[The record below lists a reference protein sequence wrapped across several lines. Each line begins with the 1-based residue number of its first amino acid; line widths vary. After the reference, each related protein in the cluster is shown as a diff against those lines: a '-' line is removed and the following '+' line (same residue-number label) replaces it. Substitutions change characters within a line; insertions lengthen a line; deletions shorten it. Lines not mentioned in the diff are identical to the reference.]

1 MKKSQNFSKMYS
13 YIGLKSKAEI
23 VLSVYLNR
31 TIGTV
36 VLIYNKVILR
46 KNIFVH
52 RDQSAW
58 LN

>member
-1 MKKSQNFSKMYS
+1 MYS
-13 YIGLKSKAEI
+13 CIGLKSKAEI

-36 VLIYNKVILR
+36 VLIYNKVILC